1 MAPLR
6 GGFLR
11 VSSALSIFFS
21 SSCRWAPAFLPPP
34 SFQSVVVFSSFLGG
48 SLPHS
53 LSLPFFLRRALVG
66 ALVAVGRGP
75 VSRCGA
81 VVSASV
87 ILLRVLGERPS
98 PARRLLGHLSP
109 LSGIG
114 VTTASLFLREAS
126 RILRSGS
133 RPPVGALASSF
144 PPFIHPRR
152 PLRGSPHSLWG
163 LLPGCARLPRSS
175 LAAVSF

>member
-1 MAPLR
+1 MEASCAYPPRCPSSFPLPV
-6 GGFLR
+6 GGLRHSSLLHPSRAWWCFPPSWEVRCRPLFLCR
-11 VSSALSIFFS
+11 FS
-21 SSCRWAPAFLPPP
+21 S
-34 SFQSVVVFSSFLGG
+34 VVLWW
-48 SLPHS
+48 
-53 LSLPFFLRRALVG
+53 G

-81 VVSASV
+81 VVSAPV

-163 LLPGCARLPRSS
+163 LLPGCARLPRRS